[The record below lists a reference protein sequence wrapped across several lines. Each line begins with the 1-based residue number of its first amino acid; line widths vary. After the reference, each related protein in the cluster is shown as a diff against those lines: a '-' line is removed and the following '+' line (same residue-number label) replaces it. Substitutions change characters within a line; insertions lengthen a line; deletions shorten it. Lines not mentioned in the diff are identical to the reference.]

1 MNNKKRKYA
10 INYKLNDKPAPLPFA
25 LYGLQWL
32 AISVP
37 TILILGRVLSL
48 IHFEDAP
55 SQIFYM
61 QKLFVLAGVF
71 LIIQVLWGH
80 KMPILIGP
88 ASVLLIGIVSSLS
101 FSYSVIYTSVAV
113 GGVFLVFLAISGLLA
128 KINFLFTPRI
138 IVVILLL
145 IGFTLAPVILN
156 LLFENSAGYEI
167 FHFLFSIGLV
177 LLMLIMNKW
186 FVGVWKSIVVLLGLL
201 VGSLIYLQFG
211 NPAQSGTIVSL
222 SEIISSEKTSFFIF
236 PLQWDVGVITAFMFC
251 YLALLINEL
260 GSIQSM
266 GAVLDIKDI
275 DKRTKRGVAIT
286 GVSNIFAGLSGVI
299 GLVDFSFSPGII
311 SATKCASRYVLI
323 PAGIGL
329 ILISLFPGVISVLNQ
344 IPSIVIGAIMFYLMV
359 SQLASGFQLM
369 EKQKAVLDFES
380 AIVIG
385 FPIMLAV
392 LVSFLPKTVVESMP
406 LMIRPILSNGF
417 VMGVIMVI
425 ICEHF
430 IFRKKKERIS

>member
-1 MNNKKRKYA
+1 M
-10 INYKLNDKPAPLPFA
+10 
-25 LYGLQWL
+25 
-32 AISVP
+32 
-37 TILILGRVLSL
+37 LSE
-48 IHFEDAP
+48 IHFDDAP

-61 QKLFVLAGVF
+61 QKLFVLGGIF
-71 LIIQVLWGH
+71 LIVQVLWGH
-80 KMPILIGP
+80 RLPLLIGP

-101 FSYSVIYTSVAV
+101 FSYSVIYTSVAI
-113 GGVFLVFLAISGLLA
+113 GGALLLILSVSGLLA

-145 IGFTLAPVILN
+145 IGFTLAPVIIN
-156 LLFENSAGYEI
+156 LLFENSVGFEN
-167 FHFLFSIGLV
+167 FHFWFAISLV
-177 LLMLIMNKW
+177 LLMLVMNKW
-186 FVGVWKSIVVLLGLL
+186 FVGIWKSIVVLSGLIIGTL
-201 VGSLIYLQFG
+201 VYLQFG
-211 NPAQSGTIVSL
+211 KPLEPFTTTAL
-222 SEIISSEKTSFFIF
+222 SDILLSNKTSFFIF
-236 PLQWDVGVITAFMFC
+236 PFEFDLGVIIAFVFC

-266 GAVLDIKDI
+266 GSILDVKDMN
-275 DKRTKRGVAIT
+275 KRIQRGVAVT
-286 GVSNIFAGLSGVI
+286 GVSNIFAGISGVI

-311 SATKCASRYVLI
+311 SATKCASRFVLI

-329 ILISLFPGVISVLNQ
+329 IVISLFPGLVSILNQ
-344 IPSIVIGAIMFYLMV
+344 TPSLVIGAIMFYLMV

-369 EKQKAVLDFES
+369 QKQKAVVDFET

-392 LVSFLPKTVVESMP
+392 LISFLPKAIVESMP
-406 LMIRPILSNGF
+406 LIVRPILSNGF

-430 IFRKKKERIS
+430 IFKKKKM